1 MPLNILYYIYTDL
14 LWIPFGASGMGSEWV
29 HLGQLWS
36 APCGS
41 VASVT
46 QNTVSNIGIFQVDLV
61 KCKLEKIYDLNLMCL
76 LKWSSLYQ

>member
-46 QNTVSNIGIFQVDLV
+46 QNTVSNIGIF
-61 KCKLEKIYDLNLMCL
+61 
-76 LKWSSLYQ
+76 